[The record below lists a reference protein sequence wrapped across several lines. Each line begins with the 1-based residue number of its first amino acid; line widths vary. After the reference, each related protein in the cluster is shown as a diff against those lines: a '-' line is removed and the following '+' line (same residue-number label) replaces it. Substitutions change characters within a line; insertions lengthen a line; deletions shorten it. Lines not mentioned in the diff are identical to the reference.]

1 MAAPRFRIGQCVRLV
16 QRSRPGLDPGA
27 DLFVIEQLT
36 GDREPHYIIR
46 VANEL
51 HEYVFSESDL
61 DRARIDGTG
70 RDLGCISPRSA

>member
-1 MAAPRFRIGQCVRLV
+1 MAAPRFRIGQRVRLA
-16 QRSRPGLDPGA
+16 QKSCAGLDPSA

-36 GDREPHYIIR
+36 GDREPLYVIR

-51 HEYVFSESDL
+51 QEYVFSESDL

-70 RDLGCISPRSA
+70 RDLGCVSPWSA